1 MVAELTSISEYNEAI
16 KYSGLTVI
24 DFFAVWCGPCKMISP
39 VIEQLAASNKGAH
52 FFKVDVDKT
61 PDVSAEQDVT
71 AMPTLMFYKD
81 GQKVG
86 TVVGANLQKIKA
98 LVAQYA

>member
-1 MVAELTSISEYNEAI
+1 MVFELKNASEYNDAV

-39 VIEQLAASNKGAH
+39 VIDQMATANPNVH

-61 PDVSAEQDVT
+61 PDVSMEQGVS
-71 AMPTLMFYKD
+71 AMPTLMFYKN
-81 GQKVG
+81 GEKVG
-86 TVVGANLQKIKA
+86 TVIGANLPKIKA